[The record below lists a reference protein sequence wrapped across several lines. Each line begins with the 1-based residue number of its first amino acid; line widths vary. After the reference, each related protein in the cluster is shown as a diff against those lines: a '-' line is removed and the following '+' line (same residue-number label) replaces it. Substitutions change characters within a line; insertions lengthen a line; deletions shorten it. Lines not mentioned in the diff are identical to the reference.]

1 MDNISEKTDIY
12 DRTRRLIGEE
22 KLEKLRASHV
32 LLFGLGGVGSYVCE
46 ALIRAGIGRL
56 SLVDHDAVD
65 ITNLNRQLFA
75 LRSTLGMA
83 KTEAARLRCRDIDPE
98 TKVKTYRE
106 FAAAEGIPELFSRVE
121 SELGPI
127 DFAADAIDTVSS
139 KLSIAAFCHERDIPL
154 ISCCGT
160 GNKLHP
166 ELLHIDDIYKTSV
179 CPLCR
184 VMRKE
189 LKARG
194 IPKLTVCYSEEPP
207 VRTGSRTPASIS
219 FVPSAAGLLIASHI
233 VNKLIAENFF
243 L

>member
-1 MDNISEKTDIY
+1 MDNVSEKTDIY

-22 KLEKLRASHV
+22 KLEKLRGSHV

-56 SLVDHDAVD
+56 SLVDHDTVD
-65 ITNLNRQLFA
+65 ISNLNRQLFA
-75 LRSTLGMA
+75 LRSTLGMP
-83 KTEAARLRCRDIDPE
+83 KTEAAELRCRDINPG
-98 TKVKTYRE
+98 TKVQTYRE
-106 FAAAEGIPELFSRVE
+106 FASADNIPELFSGVE
-121 SELGPI
+121 AELGPI
-127 DFAADAIDTVSS
+127 DFVADAIDTVSA
-139 KLSIAAFCHERDIPL
+139 KLSIASLCHERNIPL

-166 ELLHIDDIYKTSV
+166 ELLRIEDIYRTSV
-179 CPLCR
+179 CPLCK
-184 VMRKE
+184 VMRRE

-233 VNKLIAENFF
+233 INKLIGEI
-243 L
+243 

>member
-22 KLEKLRASHV
+22 KIGKLRDSHV

-75 LRSTLGMA
+75 LRSTLGMP
-83 KTEAARLRCRDIDPE
+83 KTEAAELRCRDIDPE

-139 KLSIAAFCHERDIPL
+139 KLSIAAFCHERNIPL

-166 ELLHIDDIYKTSV
+166 ELLRIDDVYKTSI

-233 VNKLIAENFF
+233 VNKLISENFF

>member
-22 KLEKLRASHV
+22 KFEKLRGSHV

-56 SLVDHDAVD
+56 SLVDHDTVD
-65 ITNLNRQLFA
+65 ITNLNRQLSA
-75 LRSTLGMA
+75 LRSTLGMP
-83 KTEAARLRCRDIDPE
+83 KTEAAELRIRDIDPY
-98 TKVKTYRE
+98 TKIRTYRE
-106 FAAAEGIPELFSRVE
+106 FASADNIPELFFAIE
-121 SELGPI
+121 AELGPI
-127 DFAADAIDTVSS
+127 DFVADAIDTVSA
-139 KLSIAAFCHERDIPL
+139 KLSIASLCQERNIPL

-166 ELLHIDDIYKTSV
+166 EFLRIEDIYRTSV
-179 CPLCR
+179 CPLCK
-184 VMRKE
+184 VMRRE

-207 VRTGSRTPASIS
+207 VKTGSRTPASIS

-233 VNKLIAENFF
+233 VNKLIGEI
-243 L
+243 